1 MTAPVPRRRERCVM
15 EPTQHRFLLH
25 RGSAPSSV
33 RWRSAR
39 SVVACLSLATAVVS
53 CSSPHSTAPSETPVD
68 ASFARRSSSELAQYV
83 FDHHGCKSCHTLGR
97 DGKLGLTDRGTEVG
111 RNFEGCIS
119 LLTAMNTIVQ
129 VKEENRS
136 AEDRR
141 KAERF
146 RDFGCTDCH
155 QITSGKVM
163 LTAIGKKLASL
174 HMGCPDVERLL
185 SRH

>member
-1 MTAPVPRRRERCVM
+1 MKPAKYRFMSPHGLLPGHSRRR
-15 EPTQHRFLLH
+15 
-25 RGSAPSSV
+25 SAL
-33 RWRSAR
+33 
-39 SVVACLSLATAVVS
+39 SVVACLSLAAAVVS
-53 CSSPHSTAPSETPVD
+53 CSSPHSTGPPETPVD
-68 ASFARRSSSELAQYV
+68 ASFARMSSSELAQYV
-83 FDHHGCKSCHTLGR
+83 FDHHGCKSCHTLGK

-119 LLTAMNTIVQ
+119 LLTAMNSVVQ
-129 VKEENRS
+129 AKEENRS

-155 QITSGKVM
+155 QITPGKLG
-163 LTAIGKKLASL
+163 LTPIGEKLASL

-185 SRH
+185 SQH